1 MDFAE
6 IQAILA
12 DIVEF
17 FKSFFANISEFIK
30 GFDPKLDT
38 EPLA

>member
-12 DIVEF
+12 DVVGF
-17 FKSFFANISEFIK
+17 FKDFFAKLNTFLD
-30 GFDPKLDT
+30 GFKPKLG
-38 EPLA
+38 E